1 MVRFLAHPGAVFWP
15 AGPTDRHA
23 EDASGLLVI
32 ASRPKVGV
40 GQFGAHD
47 WITPVGLLRAL
58 GVDGLGLDQAM
69 GCPCLT
75 HSFRRGVGTHGT
87 LPTTRVEA
95 AEGRKEGVA
104 ANVGPEA
111 LDVALAAQSLEG
123 GRDRLEAALGVVI
136 AKLGCGGSLEGL
148 CGGLCAHRPCPTCPS
163 CGSSFQSS
171 RSAVWVT
178 LHSPV
183 RAHAREVPG
192 AMMYLVELFPAGTT
206 WPSGSLGHAAA
217 VFATTATDRVR
228 STGDR
233 LEQEAMSFK

>member
-1 MVRFLAHPGAVFWP
+1 MVRCWRIQVPSFGQPGR
-15 AGPTDRHA
+15 TDRHP
-23 EDASGLLVI
+23 EDAGGLLVI
-32 ASRPKVGV
+32 ASCPDVGV

-47 WITPVGLLRAL
+47 WITPAGLL
-58 GVDGLGLDQAM
+58 G
-69 GCPCLT
+69 
-75 HSFRRGVGTHGT
+75 
-87 LPTTRVEA
+87 
-95 AEGRKEGVA
+95 
-104 ANVGPEA
+104 
-111 LDVALAAQSLEG
+111 
-123 GRDRLEAALGVVI
+123 
-136 AKLGCGGSLEGL
+136 
-148 CGGLCAHRPCPTCPS
+148 PCPTCPS